1 MCKENHFMKKNKIIY
16 FVILVLLSASCSEN
30 KGFVDIQSQEII
42 IPFQETKFMGSE
54 KTSIT
59 FSKIL
64 EDARCPENSN
74 INCIWEGRILVEI
87 TVNNLEKFTIGLG
100 NLQSNSQELFTN
112 SFEYEGYLIKLMD
125 VNPKRTTIQQP
136 QSSHHQI
143 ILNIKKI

>member
-1 MCKENHFMKKNKIIY
+1 MKKNKIIY